1 MHYLGPL
8 RLFLAISVAA
18 FHIWTPLFPDTGR
31 HAVMGFF
38 AISGFL
44 ITMIANE
51 VYRDRPGAF
60 LLNRAL
66 RIYPT
71 YWVCLILALAT
82 AVLFPRTIAEE
93 VWLTTPWPSGPSGW
107 LTNIAIFEIGSNGRT
122 ITQTWSLYIE
132 LIMYLVVGLATFR
145 SLALTLIGFVV
156 SIGWAFYGMFHMAEY
171 PFYFYPMGTAFVF
184 FSGSLAYFAS
194 KRIRVPRTAA
204 LICLAL
210 YGVSMFGLP
219 HFMRVEQYAGPI
231 PHFFLLISVA
241 SVAIILTALPT
252 FPKPSPSIEA
262 AARLAGDFSY
272 PLFLLH
278 LACAVPVVSVFG
290 PSRPVAFFGSLI
302 LAAPISYCLIR
313 AENSLEGIRSLIR
326 MGSLG
331 RLTSSKL
338 ASARAESQS

>member
-1 MHYLGPL
+1 M
-8 RLFLAISVAA
+8 
-18 FHIWTPLFPDTGR
+18 FPDTGR

-51 VYRDRPGAF
+51 VYRDRPEAF

-71 YWVCLILALAT
+71 YWACLILALA
-82 AVLFPRTIAEE
+82 AALVFPTTIAQEI
-93 VWLTTPWPSGPSGW
+93 WLTTPWPSGTSGW
-107 LTNIAIFEIGSNGRT
+107 LTNIAIYEIGSNGRT

-132 LIMYLVVGLATFR
+132 LIMYLVIGLATFR
-145 SLALTLIGFVV
+145 SLVLTLIGFVI
-156 SIGWAFYGMFHMAEY
+156 SIGWAFYGMFHMTDY

-184 FSGSLAYFAS
+184 FSGSLAYFTS
-194 KRIRVPRTAA
+194 KKIRVPGIVA
-204 LICLAL
+204 LICAGL

-219 HFMRVEQYAGPI
+219 HLMRVEQYAGPI

-241 SVAIILTALPT
+241 SVAIILTALPAL
-252 FPKPSPSIEA
+252 PKPSPKIEA

-278 LACAVPVVSVFG
+278 LTCAVPVVSIFG
-290 PSRPVAFFGSLI
+290 NNRGVAFFGSLI
-302 LAAPISYCLIR
+302 LAAPVSYCLIK
-313 AENSLEGIRSLIR
+313 AEKSFEDLRSLIR
-326 MGSLG
+326 KGSVG
-331 RLTSSKL
+331 PL
-338 ASARAESQS
+338 APSNGALPRAKTQS